1 MQERT
6 NKRREIPKE
15 AEEWYKIIFET
26 LWRVWILSAVAALL
40 LVFFYQPT
48 PECTRLDF
56 LQQFF
61 LKPVIGGAVVTGV
74 YRLILLYAG
83 NRVTE
88 KWMAAV
94 SMVVINLYILVMAVS
109 YTNIRIFPM
118 ILVAPIAI
126 ASVYRQRIFILIQ
139 TVISV
144 VIYLLYLYMF
154 VPQSAFETIETE
166 AVDITVF
173 LFVAAAYA
181 IMVEQIRKSTIALDL
196 QGWKDSLTHMY
207 NHEAFYEEL
216 ENYMKRYKEKGE
228 TFSVLIADI
237 DNFKKV
243 NDTYGHAYGDEVIRE
258 VASVFEQCK
267 WKKEFA
273 SRYGGE
279 EFALIMPGRDKK
291 DAVLL
296 ADKIRREFEK
306 RKLECEDGAKSFT
319 ISIGVAEYAKEYPTA
334 SLFFEQAD
342 KALYDAKVGGKNKVC
357 CSAE

>member
-1 MQERT
+1 M
-6 NKRREIPKE
+6 
-15 AEEWYKIIFET
+15 
-26 LWRVWILSAVAALL
+26 
-40 LVFFYQPT
+40 
-48 PECTRLDF
+48 
-56 LQQFF
+56 
-61 LKPVIGGAVVTGV
+61 
-74 YRLILLYAG
+74 
-83 NRVTE
+83 
-88 KWMAAV
+88 
-94 SMVVINLYILVMAVS
+94 
-109 YTNIRIFPM
+109 
-118 ILVAPIAI
+118 
-126 ASVYRQRIFILIQ
+126 
-139 TVISV
+139 
-144 VIYLLYLYMF
+144 
-154 VPQSAFETIETE
+154 
-166 AVDITVF
+166 F

-228 TFSVLIADI
+228 TFSILIADI

-267 WKKEFA
+267 GKKEFA

-357 CSAE
+357 CSAD